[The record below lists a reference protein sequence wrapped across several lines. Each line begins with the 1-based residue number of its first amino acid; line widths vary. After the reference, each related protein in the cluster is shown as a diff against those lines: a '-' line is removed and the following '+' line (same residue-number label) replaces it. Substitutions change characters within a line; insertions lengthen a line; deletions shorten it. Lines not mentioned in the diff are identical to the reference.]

1 MRLNTEFQNCSLT
14 INHIGTA
21 EEIMLEELRESVDG
35 IVEAFASLARNW
47 NKFFVDLFETIGKGF
62 CKMAEEMRDVGFE

>member
-35 IVEAFASLARNW
+35 IVEAFASLARN
-47 NKFFVDLFETIGKGF
+47 
-62 CKMAEEMRDVGFE
+62 